1 MSRGA
6 DRDAAR
12 PEPLKTASAGRGWDR
27 HPGDR
32 IVARRGFASVA
43 AVIFAVAVGVV
54 WAPSAAAQGR
64 DPGVDQ
70 YVPCVPGAGGD
81 GDGCKRQGSG
91 SDSNSLPDEVRK
103 ALPGTEEGRALGQI
117 ATNERLGAPSNRKRK
132 RDSDSSDSSISGS
145 DKGGGGSGGSGSD
158 DGGGATGAVSSAVT
172 DWDDPVVPIV
182 AGLMLLLT
190 AAAAFVGVRRRRRT
204 SGP

>member
-32 IVARRGFASVA
+32 IAARRGFASVA

-70 YVPCVPGAGGD
+70 YVPCVPGAGGERD
-81 GDGCKRQGSG
+81 ACKRKRSG
-91 SDSNSLPDEVRK
+91 SNSLPDEVRK

-117 ATNERLGAPSNRKRK
+117 ATNESLGAPSNRKRK
-132 RDSDSSDSSISGS
+132 GDSDSSDSSISGS
-145 DKGGGGSGGSGSD
+145 DKGGGGSGGSGSN

-182 AGLMLLLT
+182 AGLLLLLT
-190 AAAAFVGVRRRRRT
+190 ATAAVVGVRRRRRT